1 MTGRVWAST
10 VANGRMFVRDRATL
24 FFALLLPILFMVIF
38 GLIFGNSGNTKLDI
52 GVAGSGPM
60 AQALERTPAL
70 NVHPGSAQ
78 AVAQRVRNGRYQG
91 AVVVDG
97 RRATLYYS
105 NTYPAQAAMLR
116 GVVQGVADAVNL
128 SVAREPR
135 AVAVQPVSVDSSA
148 LRYIDFL
155 VPGLLAMALAQ
166 SGIYGVASTLVSW
179 RERGIFRRLKVTPL
193 PLTEFGFA
201 RLVLHLV
208 IALVQAAI
216 LLLVGRLFFG
226 VHLGIDLVA
235 LVPLV
240 TVGALCFIAMG
251 FLIGALART
260 QQTADVVAQIVTL
273 PMIFLAGV
281 FFSIDTAPAWLRE
294 TARFLPL
301 TYLANGLRDV
311 AIRGHS
317 LASTLPDLAVLGG
330 VAVAMS
336 LLSMRFFRWESQV

>member
-1 MTGRVWAST
+1 MTARVWASI
-10 VANGRMFVRDRATL
+10 VANLRMLVRDRTAL
-24 FFALLLPILFMVIF
+24 FFSLMLPILFMVIF

-60 AQALERTPAL
+60 AQAIERTPAL
-70 NVHPGSAQ
+70 SAHPGTAQ
-78 AVAQRVRNGRYQG
+78 AVAERVRSGHYQG
-91 AVVVDG
+91 AVVVAG
-97 RRATLYYS
+97 GRATLYYS

-128 SVAREPR
+128 EAANRPR
-135 AVAVQPVSVDSSA
+135 MVQVEPVSVDSSA

-179 RERGIFRRLKVTPL
+179 RERGIFRRLRVTPL

-201 RLVLHLV
+201 RLVLHL
-208 IALVQAAI
+208 ILAMGQAAV

-226 VHLGIDLVA
+226 VHLGVDLAA

-240 TVGALCFIAMG
+240 MVGALCFIAMG
-251 FLIGALART
+251 FMIGAVART
-260 QQTADVVAQIVTL
+260 QQTADVIAQIVTL

-294 TARFLPL
+294 TSRFLPL

-317 LASTLPDLAVLGG
+317 LTSTLPDLAVLGG
-330 VAVAMS
+330 VAIALS